1 MVKVSK
7 NTRKTLRKI
16 MPESLYKRF
25 ALIIVLPIFLI
36 QIATLS
42 FFVNRNWI
50 QNSNKYVENTVQ
62 QIVFLTKLRRD
73 ARDAFDSLGGRF
85 LKLTFTETDKPVQ
98 KKLMSEKI
106 NPLNMHIIRKVL
118 RKNGIRNFSVQKL
131 QGEFF
136 ILIKGDDKNL
146 EFKMNAGDF
155 IFASNHVFIFFNI
168 IVSLAFLAIAWLFM
182 KNQVAP
188 IVRLSRAMHDFKET
202 RIRRRIFPRG
212 ASEIK
217 NAIEV
222 FNVMSEELVNY
233 IAEQNIALAGV
244 SHDIKTYLTRM
255 KLQIALIKDQLIA
268 NGLNSDVDEME
279 KIITEFMEYAK
290 TESYYYS
297 NLQNVEIAILMRQI
311 AEKFPIDVEI
321 NGDLDTLVSGDKNA
335 LNRCFL
341 NVISNSAKFASKA
354 LIMIKN
360 LPDSVEITIED
371 DGPGVPESDFQFL
384 TKPFY
389 KSDKSRNM
397 KFGGVGLGLAI
408 TKNIIAK
415 HHGVMEFSSGEILQ
429 GLRVKI
435 ILQK

>member
-1 MVKVSK
+1 MKVSK
-7 NTRKTLRKI
+7 NTAGWLKRVF
-16 MPESLYKRF
+16 PGSLYKRF
-25 ALIIVLPIFLI
+25 ALIIVLPVFLI

-42 FFVNRNWI
+42 FFINRNWI

-62 QIVFLTKLRRD
+62 QIVFLTKLRSD
-73 ARDAFDSLGGRF
+73 ARDAFDSLDGKF

-98 KKLMSEKI
+98 KKLKGEAI

-118 RKNGIRNFSVQKL
+118 RKNGIRNFSVQKRE
-131 QGEFF
+131 GEIF
-136 ILIKGDDKNL
+136 ILIKVGKKNL
-146 EFKMNAGDF
+146 EFKLNAGDF

-168 IVSLAFLAIAWLFM
+168 LVSLAFLAIAWLFM

-202 RIRRRIFPRG
+202 RRRRRIFPRG

-217 NAIEV
+217 NAIEA

-255 KLQIALIKDQLIA
+255 KLQIVLIKDQLIA

-290 TESYYYS
+290 TESYYYN
-297 NLQNVEIAILMRQI
+297 NLQTVEIAFLMRQI
-311 AEKFPIDVEI
+311 AQKFPIEVEVR
-321 NGDLDTLVSGDKNA
+321 GDTDTTLSVDENA
-335 LNRCFL
+335 IKRCFL
-341 NVISNSAKFASKA
+341 NIISNSAKFASKA
-354 LIMIKN
+354 VVTIKN
-360 LPDSVEITIED
+360 SPNSAEIVVED
-371 DGPGVPESDFQFL
+371 DGPGVKDSDLQFL

-408 TKNIIAK
+408 AKNIISK
-415 HHGVMEFSSGEILQ
+415 HHGKLEFSAGEELS

-435 ILQK
+435 TVPK